1 MNDLEV
7 TIKSTALQT
16 AIQAG
21 TGQKPKIRKD
31 GGKTILYFSEPQQ
44 KVLRQQLENQL
55 NKKSGQITVEVA
67 PIINPLILKKALPYL
82 VATIGIGYIVGK
94 L

>member
-7 TIKSTALQT
+7 TLKSKALQT
-16 AIQAG
+16 AIDAG
-21 TGQKPKIRKD
+21 TGQKPKIKTVN
-31 GGKTILYFSEPQQ
+31 GKTILYFSEKQQ
-44 KVLRQQLENQL
+44 KVLGQQLENQL

-67 PIINPLILKKALPYL
+67 PVINPIIIKKAVPYL
-82 VATIGIGYIVGK
+82 AGALAIGYIIGK